1 MEIRYGTD
9 GKGYVL
15 RYQPGDLVRLRV
27 NESGDGAMGRAGQ
40 WGSVIT
46 VGDGGTSL
54 DIQLAGYSEGKNSPL
69 QRLIGIPRSIVVPCK
84 PDGSPMELPSG
95 RARRG
100 DGASALEANQ
110 NVVVNT
116 TVALPAWAAAL
127 VVASC
132 TLILVVAAAIAAKN
146 FGPF

>member
-40 WGSVIT
+40 WGSILA

-54 DIQLAGYSEGKNSPL
+54 DIQLAGYSEGRNSPL
-69 QRLIGIPRSIVVPCK
+69 QRLIGITRSIVIPCK

-95 RARRG
+95 RAKRA
-100 DGASALEANQ
+100 DGAPGLEANQ
-110 NVVVNT
+110 SVVVNT

-132 TLILVVAAAIAAKN
+132 TLILVVAAVIAGQN